1 LPDFHVVNTQ
11 DTITP
16 AALGETGESGDWM
29 NEIHP
34 GADGYKKL
42 ATKIARRVRR
52 YL

>member
-1 LPDFHVVNTQ
+1 MVDTQ

-34 GADGYKKL
+34 NHDGYKAL
-42 ATKIARRVRR
+42 AAKIVKRVRGF
-52 YL
+52 L